1 MFLAFVNRHTTR
13 RHFLKGDLTNICLLT
28 SVCVTINVTWYMKIS
43 KGYKGLY
50 SQSYGFSSSHVW
62 M

>member
-13 RHFLKGDLTNICLLT
+13 RHFLKGDLTNICLLN
-28 SVCVTINVTWYMKIS
+28 SVVCNQVINVTWYMKIS

-50 SQSYGFSSSHVW
+50 SQSYFFFQ
-62 M
+62 